1 MRTVSINEEIYKM
14 APCLENGPYAESARA
29 LVASSEELGTGPF
42 ASTLRAWSVWYTFD
56 LMERIFAA
64 QSDPV
69 SEVSDGLQ
77 NLTRFLRSAA
87 ELGLDKVTLPV
98 SSEQDGT
105 STNGDVKHVTGE
117 HYGQLFKNFSDR
129 SYWDEPAE
137 LLKQRLERNGISME
151 EIANK
156 SVLDAGCGGG
166 RYSVAWRLLGSQPVT
181 GLDISPINVS
191 DANRRVEASGFE
203 GVSFKEGDVL
213 ELPFDDAQ
221 FDIVFSN
228 GVLHHTT
235 DWEKGVGELV
245 RVMKPGG
252 FGWLYLI
259 EDPGGLFWDMIEVL
273 RAMLRNEKKADMRA
287 ALASLHI
294 PANRIFYMLDHVMVP
309 INVRLTPETIADAL
323 KNAGATNV
331 RRLERGCDF
340 DRVEQIHRDGTHA
353 REYFGVG
360 ENRFVFSK

>member
-1 MRTVSINEEIYKM
+1 
-14 APCLENGPYAESARA
+14 
-29 LVASSEELGTGPF
+29 
-42 ASTLRAWSVWYTFD
+42 
-56 LMERIFAA
+56 MERIFAD
-64 QSDPV
+64 QSEPV
-69 SEVSDGLQ
+69 SEVNEGLE

-87 ELGLDKVTLPV
+87 ELGFDKISLPL
-98 SSEQDGT
+98 SAEPNGT
-105 STNGDVKHVTGE
+105 STNGNVKHVTGE

-137 LLKQRLERNGISME
+137 LLKQRLERNGLAME

-166 RYSVAWRLLGSQPVT
+166 RYSVAWRLLGAKPVT
-181 GLDISPINVS
+181 GLDISPINVG
-191 DANRRVEASGFE
+191 DANRRVQETGFE

-213 ELPFDDAQ
+213 ELPFEDAQ

-235 DWEKGVGELV
+235 DWEKGVAELV
-245 RVMKPGG
+245 RVMKSGG
-252 FGWLYLI
+252 LGWLYLI

-273 RAMLRNEKKADMRA
+273 RAMLRNENKADMRA
-287 ALASLHI
+287 ALGSLHI

-309 INVRLTPETIADAL
+309 INVRLTPETIAGAL
-323 KNAGATNV
+323 KDAGATNI

-340 DRVEQIHRDGTHA
+340 DRVEHIHRDGEYV
-353 REYFGVG
+353 RQYFGVG